1 MAEKEYKTLDEWRV
15 IYREKEKLIAKWGYP
30 EVTSKEF
37 YRDIFPKGSLQ
48 RKDESES
55 NKGNI
60 VANNMMKTRNRITII
75 YDDLED
81 LDKLM
86 GSRFGL
92 IGPFT
97 CFGRSYKQEFAHKL
111 YALAIDIDYVDTVHL
126 KRLFR
131 EFENWENKKPN
142 SWMRMP
148 PTYLVSS
155 GRGIHLYYLLK
166 EPIDMYKHRAEKLT
180 ELKMALV
187 KYMWNEST
195 SYKPDIDKSSIYQC
209 FRCVG
214 CLSKLCLDKERE
226 NVVTRDYPV
235 KAYKI
240 SDRRFTLEEIR
251 DSIEGCK
258 IDLSSL
264 YEKPKNLPNKA
275 SLEEAKDLWPE
286 WYDRRIIK
294 NEPKKLNKK
303 TWVCNPALYDWWIQ
317 KVLNEAKVGGRYFT
331 IVALCCY
338 GRKCGIS
345 DGKIRKDAWKLYD
358 HLESITDDEAN
369 HFTRQDMRDALSIL
383 NDDAEMKLEH
393 TRQWISDKTKI
404 EIKPAKRRKKP
415 LKRDDGT
422 AYKAARMIQDLQDP
436 DGNWRNKDG
445 RPEKQQMVQEW
456 RKQHPDGNKIEC
468 ERETGLSRH
477 TVLKWWNEN
486 A

>member
-1 MAEKEYKTLDEWRV
+1 
-15 IYREKEKLIAKWGYP
+15 
-30 EVTSKEF
+30 
-37 YRDIFPKGSLQ
+37 
-48 RKDESES
+48 
-55 NKGNI
+55 
-60 VANNMMKTRNRITII
+60 
-75 YDDLED
+75 
-81 LDKLM
+81 
-86 GSRFGL
+86 
-92 IGPFT
+92 
-97 CFGRSYKQEFAHKL
+97 
-111 YALAIDIDYVDTVHL
+111 
-126 KRLFR
+126 
-131 EFENWENKKPN
+131 
-142 SWMRMP
+142 
-148 PTYLVSS
+148 
-155 GRGIHLYYLLK
+155 
-166 EPIDMYKHRAEKLT
+166 MYKHRAEKLT